1 MKKVLSLVLALSMLL
16 TFAVATASADE
27 LKELHTYELT
37 SREMETFNVHYSQG
51 AVDLNILSNCT
62 DALLSNDPAGAL
74 IPCAAKEWSSAD
86 GGQTW
91 TFVLNDGM
99 TWVDYQGNIMADVV
113 AEDWLWGLEWV
124 LNYAKNDAAN
134 TSMPIE
140 MIKGASDYY
149 EYTKNLAETESP
161 EAAKALGLDKF
172 LEMVGVSAPDA
183 KTVVYTC
190 VDKLSYFPTLAT
202 YNCLYPLSGKLLE
215 AIGVDGY
222 RAVTWDT
229 LWYSGPYVISSYV
242 HQNEKILSPNP
253 NYYAADTTKRFDAI
267 DIKMVESA
275 DVAFSLFQTGEL
287 DHVTLT
293 QSTLSTIYNSDSNE
307 FHDYLAEMQPTKYS
321 YQIHFSYEKKLES
334 GDLDNNWN
342 LAVAN
347 EAFRLSW
354 YYGLDLT
361 SYFARTNAINPQSCQ
376 NYAYTAN
383 KVAVSADGT
392 DYTQLVRNELGLDY
406 SSDTFNR
413 LDTEK
418 AAAYKAQAMEELTA
432 KGVTFPIS
440 ADYYIKG
447 DDQTAKDTADTIAQ
461 IFSDCL
467 GDDFVVLNIK
477 TYVSSLAQEVRNPQL
492 AAFYINGWGADFG
505 DPINFLGQETYGE
518 DNAYYSQAYSKINNA
533 TDETLIAT
541 YQEFTQMVTDAKA
554 ITDDMDARYA
564 AFAKAEAFF
573 IQHALTIPCM
583 YSVSWQLTCVNDY
596 SKIYAAYGNQSTR
609 YVNWET
615 NSDIYTTEDYA
626 GFAAAAK

>member
-37 SREMETFNVHYSQG
+37 SREMETFNAHYSQG

-62 DALLSNDPAGAL
+62 DALLTNDPTGAL
-74 IPCAAKEWSSAD
+74 IPCAAKEWSSED
-86 GGQTW
+86 GGMTW

-99 TWVDYQGNIMADVV
+99 TWVDHEGNVMADVV

-140 MIKGASDYY
+140 MIQGAGDYY

-172 LEMVGVSAPDA
+172 LEMVGVSTPDD
-183 KTVVYTC
+183 KTIVYKC
-190 VDKLSYFPTLAT
+190 VDQLSYFPTLAT

-253 NYYAADTTKRFDAI
+253 SYYAADTTQRFDAI
-267 DIKMVESA
+267 VIKMVESA

-334 GDLDNNWN
+334 GDLDTNWN

-383 KVAVSADGT
+383 KVAVTSDGT
-392 DYTQLVRNELGLDY
+392 DYTQLVRNELGLEY
-406 SSDTFNR
+406 SSDSFNR

-418 AAAYKAQAMEELTA
+418 AAAYKAQAMEELA
-432 KGVTFPIS
+432 AEGVTFPIS

-477 TYVSSLAQEVRNPQL
+477 TYVSSFAQEVRNPQL
-492 AAFYINGWGADFG
+492 FSFAINGWGADFG

-541 YQEFTQMVTDAKA
+541 YKEFTQMVTDAKA

-596 SKIYAAYGNQSTR
+596 SKINAAYGNQSTR